1 MKIFKNCPEERKGRK
16 ECVGCPRI
24 KHCGM
29 KKININDKI
38 KVTKKGKIKITKNG
52 YFFDTKII
60 V

>member
-52 YFFDTKII
+52 CFF
-60 V
+60 